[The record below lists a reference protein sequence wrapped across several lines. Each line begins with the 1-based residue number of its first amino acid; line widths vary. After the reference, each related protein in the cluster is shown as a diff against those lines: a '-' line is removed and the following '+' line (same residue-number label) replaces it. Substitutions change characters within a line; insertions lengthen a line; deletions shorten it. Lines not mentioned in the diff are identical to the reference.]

1 MDFEIAAEKH
11 KKLTDI
17 IEYHNRKY
25 YIEDAPVIEDSEY
38 DKLMLELKDIEKE
51 FP

>member
-25 YIEDAPVIEDSEY
+25 YPVIEDSEY
-38 DKLMLELKDIEKE
+38 DKLMLELKNIEKN
-51 FP
+51 FRSL